1 MTVSSHKNVLK
12 LLTLGLIF
20 HVVFIAS
27 VFDCYFTSPVVHGML
42 PHRAGPGEA
51 KRVVLI
57 VGDGLRADLLFNV
70 NAFSFLPS
78 SPKIVAPYLRDII
91 QTRGAFGL
99 SHTRVPTES
108 RPGHV
113 AIIGGM
119 YEDVS
124 AVTKGWKTNPV
135 SIVTKDTSHFL
146 LRLPRYITNVR
157 PRCNARKGR
166 YLEL

>member
-57 VGDGLRADLLFNV
+57 VGKYNFTFRSTNC
-70 NAFSFLPS
+70 
-78 SPKIVAPYLRDII
+78 
-91 QTRGAFGL
+91 
-99 SHTRVPTES
+99 
-108 RPGHV
+108 
-113 AIIGGM
+113 
-119 YEDVS
+119 S
-124 AVTKGWKTNPV
+124 ANNLYQETVYAQIFC
-135 SIVTKDTSHFL
+135 SM
-146 LRLPRYITNVR
+146 
-157 PRCNARKGR
+157 
-166 YLEL
+166 